1 VKRALALDVGTKTIG
16 VAATDARGTLSF
28 PVCTVARRSL
38 RLDAEQVVA
47 LVRQRSSEVV
57 VVGLPLELDG
67 REERSARLARQVG
80 EAVRASTG
88 LPVVYVDERYT
99 SVDAERMLRGAD
111 VKRQRRRE
119 IIDQAAAMLI
129 LDSWI
134 ALGRPEGSPA
144 GAEGS

>member
-1 VKRALALDVGTKTIG
+1 MKRALALDVGTKTIG
-16 VAATDARGTLSF
+16 VAATDARGTLAF

-38 RLDAEQVVA
+38 KVDAEQVVG
-47 LVRQRSSEVV
+47 LIRQRSTEVV

-80 EAVRASTG
+80 EAVRQSTG
-88 LPVVYVDERYT
+88 LPVVYVDERFT
-99 SVDAERMLRGAD
+99 SVDAERLLIGAD

-134 ALGRPEGSPA
+134 ALGRPEGRPS
-144 GAEGS
+144 GVEDS